1 MEKDEVVDTN
11 LLMEGKGKLTT
22 IFNLIEYP
30 KALERELEIL
40 WPKKEDFY
48 KSIEIMNKLLKEG
61 KPVPVI
67 DVLIA
72 SMCINRGLKLL
83 TRDKHF
89 RWIKE
94 IEPHFKVKI
103 I

>member
-1 MEKDEVVDTN
+1 M
-11 LLMEGKGKLTT
+11 
-22 IFNLIEYP
+22 
-30 KALERELEIL
+30 A
-40 WPKKEDFY
+40 KKEDFY

-61 KPVPVI
+61 RPVPVI

-72 SMCINRGLKLL
+72 SMCINRELKLM

-94 IEPHFKVKI
+94 IEPNFQVKI
-103 I
+103 V

>member
-61 KPVPVI
+61 RPVPVI

-72 SMCINRGLKLL
+72 SMCINR
-83 TRDKHF
+83 D
-89 RWIKE
+89 
-94 IEPHFKVKI
+94 
-103 I
+103 